1 MRTLA
6 KLARGYQKICE
17 AIAQN
22 DVASVKTEL
31 AANPQIAAHWKPLC
45 DAAFHGNVASIDLLL
60 DAGADP
66 NQKAG
71 TATRH
76 TPLTRVAQYHK
87 TIPRHERHVD
97 AMKLLLDRGAHPSL
111 PAGPLDVAPIVYST
125 VGPQIAFID
134 VFRNYGGASDIFA
147 AAALHDLDEIKA
159 MLKDSKSPELIDH
172 QNRTPLHFVCLSGK
186 WRRGGSARSIACAE
200 VLLAH
205 GVAIDA
211 MQEIPDA
218 GEVFHAN
225 ALWYAVAYSQNIDLI
240 EVLLQLGSTPQPSA
254 FAATY
259 GGNGQIVELLH
270 EHGIDW
276 NAKFGGYTPLL
287 ELLNYRKTKLIKWL
301 LDHGASVDERD
312 PDGRTALH
320 IAAMR
325 GLKSNSL
332 QALLDHGAEPKLKD
346 PDGNTPM
353 DLAVANNR
361 LAAAEFLRTH
371 TRHA

>member
-1 MRTLA
+1 M
-6 KLARGYQKICE
+6 RGYQKICE

-22 DVASVKTEL
+22 DIASVKTEL

-45 DAAFHGNVASIDLLL
+45 DAAFHGNVASIELLL

-66 NQKAG
+66 NQKSG
-71 TATRH
+71 TASRH

-87 TIPRHERHVD
+87 TIPRHERHVE
-97 AMKLLLDRGAHPSL
+97 AMKLLLDRGANPSV
-111 PAGPLDVAPIVYST
+111 PAGPLNVSPVVYST
-125 VGPQIAFID
+125 VGPQIAFTD
-134 VFRNYGGASDIFA
+134 VLRDHGGACDIFA
-147 AAALHDLDEIKA
+147 DAALNDLGAIKSF
-159 MLKDSKSPELIDH
+159 LENSKSSDLIDH
-172 QNRTPLHFVCLSGK
+172 LNRTPLHFVCLSGM
-186 WRRGGSARSIACAE
+186 WRQGASTQSIACAE
-200 VLLAH
+200 ILLEH

-240 EVLLQLGSTPQPSA
+240 DYLLNLGSTPQPSA

-259 GGNGQIVELLH
+259 GGDDQIIELLH
-270 EHGIDW
+270 KHGVDW
-276 NAKFGGYTPLL
+276 NAKFGGYTPLQ

-301 LDHGASVDERD
+301 LDHGASVNERD

-325 GLKSNSL
+325 GLKSDSL
-332 QALLDHGAEPKLKD
+332 QALLDHGADPKLKD

-371 TRHA
+371 TRHAENSQPD